1 MENIQFS
8 IDFDGRKLMRDDKRS
23 CLIIVDNQQKN
34 LPDILKKKRSHRFK
48 RDSSFDFLQ
57 TQFSILNIKHYR
69 LFY

>member
-34 LPDILKKKRSHRFK
+34 LPDILKKRGVTALSVIPLLIFY
-48 RDSSFDFLQ
+48 
-57 TQFSILNIKHYR
+57 KHN
-69 LFY
+69 FPF